1 MKRNVVLILLS
12 VFLTCTYAQS
22 DKEILLSIGGQ
33 DVTSEEFYRV
43 YTKNSNITSESDKKS
58 IDEYYDLFVNY
69 KLKVIEAKNRGYDT
83 SRVFID
89 EFSGYRSQ
97 LAKPYLE
104 KSNLKDSLV
113 LEAYERYKEEIEASH
128 ILVECREN
136 SIPEDTLKAFQKIM
150 AIHARVTGG
159 EPFEQVARATSDD
172 PSVKDN
178 GGYLGFFSAFRMVY
192 PFETGA
198 YNTPE
203 GQISGII
210 RTSFGYHIIK
220 VHSRRPSRGSIK
232 AAHIMVRLA
241 EGASEP
247 EEKAAEEKIQKAY
260 LDLMEG
266 KSWADAVKE
275 YSENP
280 RTKEKEGE
288 IGWLRTGQAPE
299 EFLGPCFAEETGSFT
314 KPIKTRGGYHIGFV
328 MEKRPIESFDEAK
341 EKLTRRVERDNF
353 RKDALE
359 NLRYGQLR
367 NKYKVVINEENLE
380 SLFPLLDSN
389 IYKGTWTAATA
400 KHLTQPAFLIEDK
413 PISTYDFAKYLAT
426 QYRKINKE
434 QSFEQIV
441 NEQLKEFANTQ
452 LYEYAIEQLPYENK
466 DYKYLMKEYHDGIL
480 LFNLTNDLVWT
491 KAQEDTLGLEKFYET
506 ASKYQWN
513 ERIAVNVYTYADN
526 SYTTKLPALIKKQRK
541 KKAGDEFL
549 LKNLCPSDT
558 VPCIKIESK
567 VYEKSQDAMADK
579 LPWEKGATMLESDDN
594 SNYLYYIT
602 DIKGKED
609 KKLHEARG
617 LYIADYQ
624 TYLEKE
630 WIKELRDKYEV
641 TRNDEVFNKLKSELN

>member
-22 DKEILLSIGGQ
+22 DKGNYYLVSGGQ

-247 EEKAAEEKIQKAY
+247 EEKAAEEKYKKPY

-288 IGWLRTGQAPE
+288 IGWLRTGQA
-299 EFLGPCFAEETGSFT
+299 
-314 KPIKTRGGYHIGFV
+314 GGISWSLL
-328 MEKRPIESFDEAK
+328 P
-341 EKLTRRVERDNF
+341 L
-353 RKDALE
+353 RKQVRSQ
-359 NLRYGQLR
+359 NQLR
-367 NKYKVVINEENLE
+367 RGV
-380 SLFPLLDSN
+380 D
-389 IYKGTWTAATA
+389 T
-400 KHLTQPAFLIEDK
+400 
-413 PISTYDFAKYLAT
+413 
-426 QYRKINKE
+426 
-434 QSFEQIV
+434 
-441 NEQLKEFANTQ
+441 
-452 LYEYAIEQLPYENK
+452 
-466 DYKYLMKEYHDGIL
+466 IL
-480 LFNLTNDLVWT
+480 VL
-491 KAQEDTLGLEKFYET
+491 
-506 ASKYQWN
+506 
-513 ERIAVNVYTYADN
+513 
-526 SYTTKLPALIKKQRK
+526 
-541 KKAGDEFL
+541 
-549 LKNLCPSDT
+549 
-558 VPCIKIESK
+558 
-567 VYEKSQDAMADK
+567 
-579 LPWEKGATMLESDDN
+579 
-594 SNYLYYIT
+594 
-602 DIKGKED
+602 
-609 KKLHEARG
+609 
-617 LYIADYQ
+617 
-624 TYLEKE
+624 
-630 WIKELRDKYEV
+630 
-641 TRNDEVFNKLKSELN
+641 